1 MYTLVRPVRFETFK
15 TNKIFFEKNNTIK
28 NSKLIFYTYVI
39 SFFFAQSFFAQ
50 VSFWAVY
57 FHEVLKFV
65 NFFEILLEL
74 INRRMRGIYVVPFS
88 FL

>member
-1 MYTLVRPVRFETFK
+1 MCILRFRPVRFETFK

-39 SFFFAQSFFAQ
+39 SFFLHSQ